1 MMAEWLKCDQCVAQA
16 MWQAKKDSMSLYFCG
31 HHMDSQGNKLVDWA
45 NEMIELLNYEQDLI
59 TTE

>member
-31 HHMDSQGNKLVDWA
+31 HHMDLQGNKLVDWA
-45 NEMIELLNYEQDLI
+45 NEMIELLNYEQELI

>member
-45 NEMIELLNYEQDLI
+45 NEMIKLLNYEQELI